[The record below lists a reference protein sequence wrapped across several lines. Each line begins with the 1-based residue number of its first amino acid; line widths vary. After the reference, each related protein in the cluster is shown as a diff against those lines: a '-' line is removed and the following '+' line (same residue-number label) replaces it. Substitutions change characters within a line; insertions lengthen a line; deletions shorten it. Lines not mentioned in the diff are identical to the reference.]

1 MTTQTEAEKLLTL
14 KNRLEAKK
22 AAYLQAERKY
32 KQQVAAQDRKARQRQ
47 SHLKIIVGGA
57 AASLLGTNYELNELQ
72 AAVLAWAIKKHKNEI
87 LQDYDNF
94 NPDVDWQEATQ
105 ELSSAKDK
113 EAANRQVAEYME
125 NLQEQYSQEQYENGS
140 STY

>member
-1 MTTQTEAEKLLTL
+1 MNTQTEAEKLLNL

-22 AAYLQAERKY
+22 AAYLQLERKY
-32 KQQVAAQDRKARQRQ
+32 KQQVAAQERKVRQRQ

-57 AASLLGTNYELNELQ
+57 AASLLGTNHELDEFQ

-87 LQDYDNF
+87 LQECENF
-94 NPDVDWQEATQ
+94 NPNVDWPEATQ
-105 ELSSAKDK
+105 ELSSSKDR
-113 EAANRQVAEYME
+113 EAANQQVAEYM
-125 NLQEQYSQEQYENGS
+125 NQQQYTQEQQYENGS